1 VFCDLLSPWASRIS
15 SADCYTS
22 SSGPPASLWYSQ
34 QTRMRLK
41 ANVVLLAGCGLLLL
55 IGETLGFGCARKPTM
70 KVIVPENFHGNVSLS
85 CTSFGDVNQTITVGS
100 DGRLDNVTCPTT
112 TSRVEIQRAGKPISS
127 KDGIDWQRTGDDI
140 PVGVRFAVP

>member
-1 VFCDLLSPWASRIS
+1 
-15 SADCYTS
+15 
-22 SSGPPASLWYSQ
+22 
-34 QTRMRLK
+34 MRLK

>member
-1 VFCDLLSPWASRIS
+1 
-15 SADCYTS
+15 
-22 SSGPPASLWYSQ
+22 
-34 QTRMRLK
+34 MRVK

-70 KVIVPENFHGNVSLS
+70 KVIVPENFHGNVSLT
-85 CTSFGDVNQTITVGS
+85 CTSFGNSYQTITVGP
-100 DGRLDNVTCPTT
+100 DGRLDNVNCPTS
-112 TSRVEIQRAGKPISS
+112 TSRVEIQRGGKPISS